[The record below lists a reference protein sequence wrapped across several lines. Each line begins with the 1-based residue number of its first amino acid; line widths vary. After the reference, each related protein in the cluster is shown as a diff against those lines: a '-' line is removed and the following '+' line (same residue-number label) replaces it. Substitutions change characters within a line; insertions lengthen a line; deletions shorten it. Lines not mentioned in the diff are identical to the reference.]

1 METNEKLSDAQ
12 TEDLVM
18 ELMKGD
24 TLDHRIGVY
33 FEFGQFASMEKEIAK
48 DARWSC
54 LYSIETGKRFKLGE
68 PKIAEDA
75 LWAFRYASEVLHES
89 FELGEKAISQDARL
103 SVKYAKDVLKG
114 RFALGERAISTDARC
129 SIQYAIHVLKRR
141 FELGEKVIE
150 NSFYY
155 DDYVKFIDSHPTE
168 TYYGR

>member
-1 METNEKLSDAQ
+1 
-12 TEDLVM
+12 M
-18 ELMKGD
+18 ELMRCD

-33 FEFGQFASMEKEIAK
+33 FEFGQFASMENEIAK
-48 DARWSC
+48 DARLSC

-75 LWAFRYASEVLHES
+75 LWAFRYASEVLHDS
-89 FELGEKAISQDARL
+89 FELGEKSISQDARL